1 MDMRQED
8 IYVFNPDYF
17 LKLDKNRVLITRRS
31 SDPRISDFSGFVH
44 PVYAILLS
52 LFDGEKELGRV
63 ITAAASIL
71 KKESAI
77 ISNIIS
83 PLLENEKTLYFHFD
97 GRDFSFPA
105 RLLVRKSNGYPY
117 EKLNP
122 ESFFIPKK
130 DLDFDTWRL
139 NTPLDALFIINT
151 RCVTDCVY
159 CYADRRRSMDC
170 EIPIDRL
177 KELIQEARELQ
188 MRYINISGGEL
199 FLYKHWEVLL
209 SELLTNGL
217 VPYISTKCPI
227 NERTI
232 NKLKDMGLKKIQV
245 SIDSI
250 MPEELTRMLRVKPD
264 YSVRLMETLKNLDEK
279 GFEIFTNTQITSTND
294 GNISQLLDFLLS
306 LKNIKRIN
314 MGAAA
319 FSLYLGESK
328 FKEYRANLEKLEQ
341 LKMRLEDLK
350 KQYWG
355 DITINFSGY
364 SDKNGV
370 IDKAPE
376 EKKKSFGERA
386 RCSGN
391 FYSFTILP
399 DGKVTIC
406 EELYWHP
413 KFIIGDLSKQSIKE
427 VWNSK
432 PALELYN
439 ISRDMIK
446 DESPCKTCPEF
457 DPCHKTKGVCWKEVL
472 YAYGEE
478 NWDYPDPKCPYA
490 VKPIRE
496 YYFS

>member
-1 MDMRQED
+1 
-8 IYVFNPDYF
+8 
-17 LKLDKNRVLITRRS
+17 
-31 SDPRISDFSGFVH
+31 
-44 PVYAILLS
+44 
-52 LFDGEKELGRV
+52 
-63 ITAAASIL
+63 
-71 KKESAI
+71 
-77 ISNIIS
+77 
-83 PLLENEKTLYFHFD
+83 
-97 GRDFSFPA
+97 
-105 RLLVRKSNGYPY
+105 
-117 EKLNP
+117 
-122 ESFFIPKK
+122 
-130 DLDFDTWRL
+130 
-139 NTPLDALFIINT
+139 
-151 RCVTDCVY
+151 
-159 CYADRRRSMDC
+159 MDC

-188 MRYINISGGEL
+188 MRYINITGGEL

-209 SELLTNGL
+209 SELLANGL

-250 MPEELTRMLRVKPD
+250 MPEELTRMLQVKPD
-264 YSVRLMETLKNLDEK
+264 YPAKLMETLKKLDEK

-294 GNISQLLDFLLS
+294 GNIPQLLDFLLT

-319 FSLYLGESK
+319 FSLYLGEAK
-328 FKEYRANLEKLEQ
+328 YKEYRVSLEKLEQ
-341 LKMRLEDLK
+341 LKMRLEDLN
-350 KQYWG
+350 KQCWEN
-355 DITINFSGY
+355 ITINFAGY
-364 SDKNGV
+364 SDKNGL

-413 KFIIGDLSKQSIKE
+413 KFIIGDLSKQSIEE

-446 DESPCKTCPEF
+446 DKSPCKTCPEF
-457 DPCHKTKGVCWKEVL
+457 DPCHKIKGVCWKEVL